1 MKKIVLM
8 LGIVLCCRVEYVKA
22 ACTANSDEFG
32 NQKCLT
38 WNPGVENNCGKGC
51 TYTYENGTVNVVA
64 SGSSPKI
71 SEGMFSPMYYDGGMP
86 VKIEHIVVDGNFESI
101 GKHAFAVVGATISG
115 KNGELVLNKSGWNA
129 FGNETNV
136 LQGDIVI
143 SDSAGTMGHGYLV
156 NTVLDGT
163 LIIPENI
170 TFASGPLRDL
180 TVTKNG
186 KIYCAVKNCEER
198 LLESCNSLPQED
210 ANGYD
215 LRSRCNNS
223 VQRIIDAGK
232 IEAFPDGCIRMSGVG
247 CQQCANKNYALE
259 YGTCYR
265 KRYTLPEA
273 DAATSNDN
281 ENMIEWIFE

>member
-8 LGIVLCCRVEYVKA
+8 LGIVLCCRVVDVKA
-22 ACTANSDEFG
+22 DCHANTEG
-32 NQKCLT
+32 WIEKECHT
-38 WNPGVENNCGKGC
+38 WNPGVENNCGRGC

-64 SGSSPKI
+64 SGSSPVI
-71 SEGMFSPMYYDGGMP
+71 SEGMFSPLYYDGDEMP
-86 VKIEHIVVDGNFESI
+86 VKIEHIVVDGNFEMI
-101 GKHAFAVVGATISG
+101 NRHAFAVVGATISG

-129 FGNETNV
+129 FGNHENI

-170 TFASGPLRDL
+170 TFTSGPLRDL
-180 TVTKNG
+180 TMTENG

-198 LLESCNSLPQED
+198 LLESCNSLTQED
-210 ANGYD
+210 VH
-215 LRSRCNNS
+215 RCKNS
-223 VQRIIDAGK
+223 VQNIIDSGK
-232 IEAFPDGCIRMSGVG
+232 IESFPDGCIKMSGAG
-247 CQQCANKNYALE
+247 CQQCANENHVLE

-273 DAATSNDN
+273 DEATSNDN
-281 ENMIEWIFE
+281 ENTIEWIFE